1 MTEALR
7 PWSGL
12 QPGVATLLR
21 PALPAAIDGSI
32 AAIDRE
38 LPAFRAGLDGDLG
51 RTVRRGVEIALN
63 RLLDLMG
70 TDRPAL
76 DARARHV
83 YETLGEGEGA
93 QGRSLDTLLA
103 AYRIGARVTWAD
115 LAAAA
120 VRGGVGTD
128 QLVLLAEA
136 IFVYIDE
143 LSAASA
149 SGFARRQAADAGH
162 RDVLRSRLAEALIDG
177 DAASALPRVRR
188 LAEDAAWPIP
198 ERLTVAL
205 VNLPGGGEGPPAAAK
220 ADPEVLILAKGPD
233 LIALIAEPALPG
245 LAASLA
251 GRFGATGVFLGTTR
265 APGQAPL
272 SLAHARAVRR
282 LALQGVLP
290 DGGLVAAADHLAA
303 LVVHADPTLLD
314 DLARQALAPLDSVAP
329 ARRAVLEET
338 LAAWL
343 AHQGE
348 RAQVAA
354 ALTVHPQTV
363 SYRLGRLAELFGAA
377 LRDPATRLA
386 LTLALAGRPTR
397 S

>member
-1 MTEALR
+1 MAEALR

-83 YETLGEGEGA
+83 YESLGEGEGA

-149 SGFARRQAADAGH
+149 SGFARRQAADAGY

-205 VNLPGGGEGPPAAAK
+205 VNLPGGGDVPPGGGQGRPRGAHPAEGRRPAGAHRRARAAG
-220 ADPEVLILAKGPD
+220 ARR
-233 LIALIAEPALPG
+233 
-245 LAASLA
+245 LA
-251 GRFGATGVFLGTTR
+251 GR
-265 APGQAPL
+265 
-272 SLAHARAVRR
+272 AVR
-282 LALQGVLP
+282 G
-290 DGGLVAAADHLAA
+290 DGGLPRHHPGARAGAAVAG
-303 LVVHADPTLLD
+303 P
-314 DLARQALAPLDSVAP
+314 RPRRAP
-329 ARRAVLEET
+329 AR
-338 LAAWL
+338 
-343 AHQGE
+343 
-348 RAQVAA
+348 
-354 ALTVHPQTV
+354 P
-363 SYRLGRLAELFGAA
+363 
-377 LRDPATRLA
+377 
-386 LTLALAGRPTR
+386 AGRPCRRRPGGGRGPPGRHSSCTPMRPCSTTWPVRCWPRWNRCRPRAGPCWRRPSRRGWPTTANAPRWPRRSPSTR
-397 S
+397 RP

>member
-1 MTEALR
+1 MAEALR

-12 QPGVATLLR
+12 QPGVAVLLR

-83 YETLGEGEGA
+83 YESLGEGEGA

-149 SGFARRQAADAGH
+149 SGFARRQAADAGY
-162 RDVLRSRLAEALIDG
+162 RDVQRSRLAEAFIDG

-205 VNLPGGGEGPPAAAK
+205 INLPGGGDGPPAAAAK
-220 ADPEVLILAKGPD
+220 ADPEVLIVPKGAD
-233 LIALIAEPALPG
+233 LLALIAEPALPG
-245 LAASLA
+245 LVASLA
-251 GRFGATGVFLGTTR
+251 GRFGATAVYLGTTR
-265 APGQAPL
+265 APEQAPL

-282 LALQGVLP
+282 LVQQGVLS
-290 DGGLVAAADHLAA
+290 DGGLVSAADHLAE

-314 DLARQALAPLDSVAP
+314 DLARQVLAPLESVPP

-343 AHQGE
+343 AHHGE

-363 SYRLGRLAELFGAA
+363 SYRMARLAELFGGA
-377 LRDPATRLA
+377 LHDPRSRLA
-386 LTLALAGRPTR
+386 LTLALAGRPKP
-397 S
+397 

>member
-1 MTEALR
+1 MIEALR

-83 YETLGEGEGA
+83 YESLGEGEGA

-162 RDVLRSRLAEALIDG
+162 RDVLRSRLAEAFIDG

-205 VNLPGGGEGPPAAAK
+205 INLPGGGNGPPAAAAK
-220 ADPEVLILAKGPD
+220 TDPEVLILPKGAD
-233 LIALIAEPALPG
+233 LLALIAEPALPG
-245 LAASLA
+245 LVASLA
-251 GRFGATGVFLGTTR
+251 GRFGATAVYLGTTR
-265 APGQAPL
+265 APEQAPL
-272 SLAHARAVRR
+272 SLAHARDVRR
-282 LALQGVLP
+282 LVAEGLLP
-290 DGGLVAAADHLAA
+290 ASSVVAAADHLPE
-303 LVVHADPTLLD
+303 LVIHADASLLA
-314 DLARQALAPLDSVAP
+314 DLRRQALAPLDGLAP
-329 ARRAVLEET
+329 NRRDVLEAT

-343 AHQGE
+343 AHHGE

-363 SYRLGRLAELFGAA
+363 SYRMTRLAELFGGA
-377 LRDPATRLA
+377 LQDPRGRLA
-386 LTLALAGRPTR
+386 LTLALAGGPPP
-397 S
+397 